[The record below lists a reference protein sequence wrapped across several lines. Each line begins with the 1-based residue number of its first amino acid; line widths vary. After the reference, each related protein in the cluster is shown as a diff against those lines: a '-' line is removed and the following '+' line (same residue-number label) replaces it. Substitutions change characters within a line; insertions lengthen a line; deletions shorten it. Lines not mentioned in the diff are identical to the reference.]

1 MSSSALT
8 NYILAVCTTTRDSVG
23 GSGPIFYCQDEAEL
37 QKTSLYLEKILDAM
51 AHEVRPGVMILVK
64 H

>member
-1 MSSSALT
+1 MST
-8 NYILAVCTTTRDSVG
+8 VNKFILAVCTTNKDSVG
-23 GSGPIFYCQDEAEL
+23 GSGPIFYCQSDEEL

-51 AHEVRPGVMILVK
+51 AHEIRPGTMILVK

>member
-1 MSSSALT
+1 MSSTALT
-8 NYILAVCTTTRDSVG
+8 NCILALVTTKKDSVG
-23 GSGPIFYCQDEAEL
+23 GSCPIFYCQDDADL

-51 AHEVRPGVMILVK
+51 AHEVKPGVMILVK

>member
-8 NYILAVCTTTRDSVG
+8 NYILAVCTITRDSVG
-23 GSGPIFYCQDEAEL
+23 GSGPIFYCKDEEEL